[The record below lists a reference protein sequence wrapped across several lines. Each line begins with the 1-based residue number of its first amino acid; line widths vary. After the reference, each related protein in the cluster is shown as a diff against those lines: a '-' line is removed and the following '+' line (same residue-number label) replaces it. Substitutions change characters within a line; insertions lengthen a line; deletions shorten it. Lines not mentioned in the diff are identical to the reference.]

1 MRFNLRINNILSW
14 AHGRV
19 LIIFWRDIELTY
31 RKVNL
36 NLGRLMQQLSVPGVT
51 IASYLGVSVSG
62 EEHAEQVCDVTAQQ
76 VLVIVG
82 NGHVG

>member
-1 MRFNLRINNILSW
+1 
-14 AHGRV
+14 
-19 LIIFWRDIELTY
+19 
-31 RKVNL
+31 
-36 NLGRLMQQLSVPGVT
+36 MQQLSVPGVT

-82 NGHVG
+82 NGHVGQESQSGQLHGGVQGTRQDILADLMDVRLKAGGEE